1 MRFTLGRNSC
11 YDCQIRFLNRTIL
24 KLLLKCCVSLRGFGN
39 QKTSGGLAIQA
50 VRQNGRRGE
59 GDFHFLKQECDAM
72 QDGRFVLG
80 QARSGVHGNTGRF
93 IEHQAGFIFI
103 EHCEFE
109 IRRGDVALGLLF
121 FRIVHTHRIARL
133 HQMCGFADDSAIEQN
148 TPATDKGT
156 CFHTTDSNLLFCK
169 NAIQACTL
177 VDGEFHAIS
186 VQQAEQARM
195 QGFSTCLLERLVC
208 SLPMAPLSDLLTR
221 AVEKVVPLDLAE
233 QKLKSGKKLRLYW
246 GIDPTGTKI
255 HLGHSVPLRKMRA
268 FQDAGHH
275 VILLIGSF
283 TAMIGDPSGRDE
295 LRKPLTKE
303 DVQKNFETY
312 IEQAKMILDMG
323 KLEIVY
329 NHEWLEKLTFKDIL
343 SLTSNFTVQ
352 QMLHRDMFA
361 KRMEEDAP
369 ISLTEFMYPLMVGY
383 DSVMLDVDV
392 ELGGNDQ
399 LFNML
404 AGRTLQAAFKKRDK
418 FVLTT
423 KIIVGTD
430 GRKMSKS
437 YNNCVYLEDEPNDM
451 FGKLM
456 SVNDNLME
464 IYFECC
470 TDVPMNE
477 VKKILSGKPRDAKAR
492 LAHEIVTLY
501 HGAGAA
507 KKAEE
512 AFDRVFKSKE
522 TPEDIPEV
530 KVKKGMSI
538 IDVLVY
544 SKLVS
549 SKSEAR
555 RVIEQKGVKLNGTVM
570 DSTDTSVQDGIL
582 QVGKRKFIRL
592 RLS

>member
-1 MRFTLGRNSC
+1 
-11 YDCQIRFLNRTIL
+11 
-24 KLLLKCCVSLRGFGN
+24 
-39 QKTSGGLAIQA
+39 
-50 VRQNGRRGE
+50 
-59 GDFHFLKQECDAM
+59 
-72 QDGRFVLG
+72 
-80 QARSGVHGNTGRF
+80 
-93 IEHQAGFIFI
+93 
-103 EHCEFE
+103 
-109 IRRGDVALGLLF
+109 
-121 FRIVHTHRIARL
+121 
-133 HQMCGFADDSAIEQN
+133 
-148 TPATDKGT
+148 
-156 CFHTTDSNLLFCK
+156 
-169 NAIQACTL
+169 
-177 VDGEFHAIS
+177 
-186 VQQAEQARM
+186 M